1 MINFSKTNKSRKQ
14 FRSRTKTAFQFEK
27 LEPKR
32 YLTSVGWDGAGQGSA
47 ELTYYLGDAPAQ
59 IGQETFENTIR
70 EALDVWSEV
79 VDVTFT
85 ETSTPRLNDSLDI
98 TFASLDGSGGTLAQ
112 AFFPDDINPARIA
125 GDIQFDS
132 AESWEVG
139 NAQGSRAS
147 DLLFVAVH
155 EIGHALG
162 LGHSHDANSVLSS
175 TVSPNQQFAGLA
187 NSDRAAALA
196 LYAPAENITPTVTPP
211 PSTTPLTPTITPE
224 VEQPTSDPHGHEDE
238 DDQEHGHD
246 DEEETTEPDLNDN
259 NDQDER
265 RNRFRRLLQNR
276 FRRIS
281 NFINRFYQRFTP
293 STPQVDSPTI
303 ETQTGDSDSFRPR
316 VVFQVKFFR
325 FFR

>member
-14 FRSRTKTAFQFEK
+14 FRSRKKTAFQFEK

-70 EALDVWSEV
+70 EALDVWAEV

-85 ETSTPRLNDSLDI
+85 ETSTPGLNDSLDI

-112 AFFPDDINPARIA
+112 AFFPDDINPARVA
-125 GDIQFDS
+125 GDIQFDL

-155 EIGHALG
+155 EIGHSLG

-175 TVSPNQQFAGLA
+175 TVSPNQQFTGLA
-187 NSDRAAALA
+187 AGDRAAALA
-196 LYAPAENITPTVTPP
+196 LYAPAESITPTVTP
-211 PSTTPLTPTITPE
+211 PSTTPLTPTTTPE
-224 VEQPTSDPHGHEDE
+224 VDQPTADPHGHEDE
-238 DDQEHGHD
+238 DAPEHGH

-259 NDQDER
+259 NDQDEK

-281 NFINRFYQRFTP
+281 SFINRFYQRFTP
-293 STPQVDSPTI
+293 STTQVDSPTV
-303 ETQTGDSDSFRPR
+303 ETQTGDTDSFRPR